1 MTDPTP
7 DAVDHAKEHDPLRSS
22 VSVMHCQLLCDTH
35 YHRDSLIG
43 ALDSVTTTREADGGG
58 HTISTMVNM
67 TVVPAAYVP
76 MRTIRSAEYTAPGEA
91 KVSWTVGVPVRTGTH
106 KIQ

>member
-1 MTDPTP
+1 M
-7 DAVDHAKEHDPLRSS
+7 
-22 VSVMHCQLLCDTH
+22 
-35 YHRDSLIG
+35 
-43 ALDSVTTTREADGGG
+43 
-58 HTISTMVNM
+58 STMVNI

-91 KVSWTVGVPVRTGTH
+91 KVSWTAGVPVRTGTH